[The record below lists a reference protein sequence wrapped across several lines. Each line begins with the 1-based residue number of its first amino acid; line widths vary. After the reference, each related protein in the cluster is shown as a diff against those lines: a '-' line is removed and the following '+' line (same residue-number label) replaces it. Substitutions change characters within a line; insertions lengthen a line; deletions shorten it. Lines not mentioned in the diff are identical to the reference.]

1 VLYGGYWCGAGRAT
15 LTLDEIQYAQVWCL
29 DARHQKTMS
38 VNMLRWYHAE
48 QTGVLQRFPNARKYA
63 AVVFRKPIVSV
74 VIECFFSGMKYNQS
88 TKRPNLS
95 NETTACIVKTGVM
108 TNPVVDPMAPTV
120 AEVDWERARLH
131 ELPAGWGL

>member
-1 VLYGGYWCGAGRAT
+1 
-15 LTLDEIQYAQVWCL
+15 
-29 DARHQKTMS
+29 M
-38 VNMLRWYHAE
+38 
-48 QTGVLQRFPNARKYA
+48 LQRFPNARKYA
-63 AVVFRKPIVSV
+63 AVVSVFRKPIVPV
-74 VIECFFSGMKYNQS
+74 FSGMKLKYNQS

-95 NETTACIVKTGVM
+95 NETTACIVKTRVM